1 MCSHPT
7 VWKFFRGI
15 QKDIADN
22 RLILQQ
28 ANVANPDKQRSK
40 YKIIAT
46 RLSDKIAEYDQ
57 ADNKVKYLREVANIA
72 YGRGHSGK

>member
-28 ANVANPDKQRSK
+28 ASVSNPDKQCSK
-40 YKIIAT
+40 YKIIAS
-46 RLSDKIAEYDQ
+46 RLSDKIAEYGE
-57 ADNKVKYLREVANIA
+57 ADNKVKYLREVAHIA
-72 YGRGHSGK
+72 YGRNSGT